1 MIIFLTNGLSWK
13 LFENYGRQRLI
24 FMVGGENK
32 EIIYILELLDKA
44 YKQPLK
50 F

>member
-1 MIIFLTNGLSWK
+1 MVYEAKAYFQGGLGNKVIIA
-13 LFENYGRQRLI
+13 
-24 FMVGGENK
+24 
-32 EIIYILELLDKA
+32 ILELLDKA